1 MLMEDYPDI
10 DAFSMMHPL
19 SAECRE
25 DFASIIKFQSLPKN
39 TMLLDFG
46 KKANTLFF
54 IKKGLARAY
63 YDHDGEE
70 VTYYFAIDGQFM
82 CTVPSIFDGRPS
94 TSAIQ
99 LIEQSDIH
107 SISYKDFDD
116 CCARYHD
123 LERASRKLFS
133 MLLLLG
139 LEDIESLR
147 FHSAHERYLM
157 VQKRHPGILNR
168 CPLKYIASYIGT
180 TQVSL
185 SRIRAGIQ

>member
-1 MLMEDYPDI
+1 MENFPDI
-10 DAFSMMHPL
+10 DAFAELHPL
-19 SAECRE
+19 SAACRE
-25 DFASIIKFQSLPKN
+25 DFASIIQIQSLPKN

-46 KKANTLFF
+46 KKATTLFF

-63 YDHDGEE
+63 YNRDGEE
-70 VTYYFAIDGQFM
+70 ITYYFAIDGQFM
-82 CTVPSIFDGRPS
+82 CSVPSVFDGRPS
-94 TSAIQ
+94 FSAIQ

-107 SISYKDFDD
+107 CISYQDFDD
-116 CCARYHD
+116 CCARHHD
-123 LERASRKLFS
+123 LERAARKLFS
-133 MLLLLG
+133 LLLLLG

-157 VQKRHPGILNR
+157 VEKRHPGILNR

-180 TQVSL
+180 SQVSL